1 MDTLYNTKFAPAER
15 LEIDQV
21 FAQSDELKNND
32 HLNSLFNTI
41 TEIVLIVNEERQVIY
56 SNKRLL
62 EILGV
67 DSVDSILGQRPGEI
81 LNCVHSDETPGGCGT
96 TESCKQCGA
105 VIAMLMAQ
113 KGKQAIEEC
122 RILAKDGEAFDLK
135 ICATPYKHDGKMF
148 GIIAL
153 TDISDEKRRGL
164 LERTFFHDVLNTA
177 SCVLGFSEM
186 LTEKIEGE
194 NRELSDL
201 IHQSSNKLINEIQSH
216 RFLLSAE
223 KGELQILN
231 EKIQSKQFINEVVAV
246 FSGLIKSKEYI
257 LSTTNAINLEFESDR
272 VILGRVLGNMI
283 KNALEASEK
292 GGQVTISCSVDD
304 GELVFDV
311 HNTTYMPKDV
321 QSQIFK
327 RSFSTKGEGR
337 GVGTY
342 SIKLFVEKYL
352 KGRVWFTS
360 AESYGTNF
368 YVALPM

>member
-1 MDTLYNTKFAPAER
+1 MNTQYNTEFAPAER
-15 LEIDQV
+15 LDIDQV
-21 FAQSDELKNND
+21 LAQSDELRKDD
-32 HLNSLFNTI
+32 HINSLFNTI
-41 TEIVLIVNEERQVIY
+41 SEIVLIVNEERQIIY
-56 SNKRLL
+56 SNKQLL
-62 EILGV
+62 DILGV
-67 DSVDSILGQRPGEI
+67 SDIDAIVGQRPGEI

-113 KGKQAIEEC
+113 KGKQAVEEC
-122 RILAKDGEAFDLK
+122 RILAKDGNAFDLK
-135 ICATPYKHDGKMF
+135 ICATPYDHNGKVF

-186 LTEKIEGE
+186 LTEKMDGE
-194 NRELSDL
+194 NKEISDL

-223 KGELQILN
+223 KGELQILK
-231 EKIQSKQFINEVVAV
+231 ETIHSKQFIDEVVAV
-246 FSGLIKSKEYI
+246 FSGLIDANKYKI
-257 LSTTNAINLEFESDR
+257 STTNSINIEFDSDR
-272 VILGRVLGNMI
+272 VILGRVLGNMV
-283 KNALEASEK
+283 KNALEASEEN
-292 GGQVTISCSVDD
+292 GSVTISCSIDD
-304 GELVFDV
+304 GELIFDV
-311 HNTTYMPKDV
+311 HNETFMPDDV
-321 QSQIFK
+321 KTQIFK

-360 AESYGTNF
+360 TESSGTNF
-368 YVALPM
+368 YVALPI